1 MVDWNEIRKE
11 YIQGGV
17 SYRELAA
24 KYGVPLRTLAERA
37 KAEKWV
43 ELREQARIK
52 TVTKTVEKVA
62 KQNARVDDRINR
74 LANRLIDKLEKAV
87 DELDVKTVTMK
98 TTMKTGAAKVTTE
111 YRKLDREKEGP
122 VDKGGLQQL
131 TSTLRELKAILDV
144 RSELDRKEQEA
155 RIASLRGKS
164 AVSDDDD
171 EGTGVIL
178 MPPRLDVEDEKC
190 DLEAAAETG
199 PVHAADGV

>member
-1 MVDWNEIRKE
+1 MVDWNEIRME
-11 YIQGGV
+11 YILGGV

-24 KYGVPLRTLAERA
+24 KYGVPLATLAERA

-43 ELREQARIK
+43 ELRRQAHDKAI
-52 TVTKTVEKVA
+52 TKTVEAAA

-87 DELDVKTVTMK
+87 DELDMKTVTMK

-111 YRKLDREKEGP
+111 YKKLDMEKEGP

-131 TSTLRELKAILDV
+131 TNTLRDLKSILDV

-155 RIASLRGKS
+155 RIEALRARSSSGN
-164 AVSDDDD
+164 DDDD
-171 EGTGVIL
+171 NTGVIL
-178 MPPRLDVEDEKC
+178 MPPRNGED
-190 DLEAAAETG
+190 
-199 PVHAADGV
+199 DGE

>member
-1 MVDWNEIRKE
+1 MARRKGAAGIVVDWDAMRTE

-24 KYGVPLRTLAERA
+24 KYGVPFPTLAERA

-43 ELREQARIK
+43 ELRKQAHDKAI
-52 TVTKTVEKVA
+52 TKTVETVA
-62 KQNARVDDRINR
+62 KQNAKVDDRINR

-111 YRKLDREKEGP
+111 YKKLDKEKEGP

-131 TSTLRELKAILDV
+131 TNTLRDLKSILDV
-144 RSELDRKEQEA
+144 RSDLDRQEQEA
-155 RIASLRGKS
+155 RIANLRRQAEADKNP
-164 AVSDDDD
+164 
-171 EGTGVIL
+171 EGAKLV
-178 MPPRLDVEDEKC
+178 VEGLPE
-190 DLEAAAETG
+190 EFM
-199 PVHAADGV
+199 V

>member
-1 MVDWNEIRKE
+1 MACRKGAAGIVVDWDAMRTE

-24 KYGVPLRTLAERA
+24 KYGVPLRTLADRA

-43 ELREQARIK
+43 ELREQARNK
-52 TVTKTVEKVA
+52 TVTKTVENVA
-62 KQNARVDDRINR
+62 KQNAKVDDRINR

-131 TSTLRELKAILDV
+131 TNTLRDLKAILDV

-155 RIASLRGKS
+155 RIASLRAKS

-178 MPPRLDVEDEKC
+178 MPPRLDVEDE
-190 DLEAAAETG
+190 
-199 PVHAADGV
+199 

>member
-1 MVDWNEIRKE
+1 MVLKW
-11 YIQGGV
+11 
-17 SYRELAA
+17 
-24 KYGVPLRTLAERA
+24 RTNWGIPER
-37 KAEKWV
+37 
-43 ELREQARIK
+43 R
-52 TVTKTVEKVA
+52 
-62 KQNARVDDRINR
+62 
-74 LANRLIDKLEKAV
+74 IDKARGKSYNKKQQFPRK
-87 DELDVKTVTMK
+87 DVLTMK

-131 TSTLRELKAILDV
+131 TNTLRDLKAILDV

-155 RIASLRGKS
+155 RIAALRAKS

-178 MPPRLDVEDEKC
+178 MPPRLDVEEGEC

-199 PVHAADGV
+199 AVYAADGV

>member
-1 MVDWNEIRKE
+1 MARRKGAAGIVVDWDAMRTE

-24 KYGVPLRTLAERA
+24 KYGVPFPTLADRA

-43 ELREQARIK
+43 ELRKQAHDKAI
-52 TVTKTVEKVA
+52 TKTVETVA
-62 KQNARVDDRINR
+62 KQNAKVDDRINR

-131 TSTLRELKAILDV
+131 TNTLRDLKAILDV
-144 RSELDRKEQEA
+144 RSELDRQEQEA
-155 RIASLRGKS
+155 RIANLRRQAEKDDGADSVTITLEGSLEDY
-164 AVSDDDD
+164 AV
-171 EGTGVIL
+171 
-178 MPPRLDVEDEKC
+178 
-190 DLEAAAETG
+190 
-199 PVHAADGV
+199 

>member
-1 MVDWNEIRKE
+1 MVDWNAMRTE

-24 KYGVPLRTLAERA
+24 KYGVPYRTLAARA
-37 KAEKWV
+37 KAENWV
-43 ELREQARIK
+43 ELRNQACIK
-52 TVTKTVEKVA
+52 AASKTVESVA

-87 DELDVKTVTMK
+87 DELDMETIVKKK
-98 TTMKTGAAKVTTE
+98 TTKKGSEKVTTE
-111 YRKLDREKEGP
+111 QKVICRDREGP

-131 TSTLRELKAILDV
+131 TSTLRDLKAILDV
-144 RSELDRKEQEA
+144 RSDLDRKEQEA
-155 RIASLRGKS
+155 RIASLRAKS

-178 MPPRLDVEDEKC
+178 MPPRLDVEDE
-190 DLEAAAETG
+190 
-199 PVHAADGV
+199 